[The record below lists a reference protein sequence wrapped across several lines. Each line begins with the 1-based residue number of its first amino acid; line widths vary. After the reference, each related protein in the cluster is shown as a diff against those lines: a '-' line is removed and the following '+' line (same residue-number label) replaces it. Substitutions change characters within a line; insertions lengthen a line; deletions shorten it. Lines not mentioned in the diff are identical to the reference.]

1 MDRTIFIR
9 AAWITLCGLTTLG
22 IWGLNAQEKAQE
34 KRPSIFTGGK
44 VTPLTEGSKGAI
56 AHFRFDAGARTK
68 WHSHSEGQ
76 IILVEEGVGLVQD
89 KGGPILELHAGEV
102 TFAKPGVIHW
112 HGAGPK
118 DGGVQYNVTRGEIT
132 WGEEVTDAEFTA
144 PTKRLR

>member
-1 MDRTIFIR
+1 MDRNTFIR
-9 AAWITLCGLTTLG
+9 ATWITLCGLLTLG

-34 KRPSIFTGGK
+34 KRPSIFNGGK
-44 VTPLTEGSKGAI
+44 VTPLMEGNKGAI

-102 TFAKPGVIHW
+102 TFA
-112 HGAGPK
+112 
-118 DGGVQYNVTRGEIT
+118 
-132 WGEEVTDAEFTA
+132 
-144 PTKRLR
+144 